1 MRLLMYCDD
10 VDMIG
15 SCNFI
20 LFNTCEHYK
29 DNCNYYIKV
38 KAFNL
43 KKIEVNV
50 DWDLG

>member
-1 MRLLMYCDD
+1 MYCDD

-20 LFNTCEHYK
+20 CSTNEHYK

-43 KKIEVNV
+43 KIIEINV
-50 DWDLG
+50 DWDIG